1 MLYPIVRPIAALG
14 ERAFF
19 RKIYL
24 SNADRIPKDAAVI
37 LAANHPTAFLEPCIL
52 ACYLDRP
59 LYFLVR
65 GDFFKVKLFSALL
78 KDLHMLPIYRMK
90 DGGYEKVKENH
101 TTLDA
106 CYRALSEH
114 KTLMILAEGR
124 CIHEKRLRLLQ
135 KGTARI
141 ALGTLDQYPHVGEVY
156 VVPVGVN
163 FSYADQPRSDV
174 MIDFGHPLLAS
185 EYLARYQE
193 NANQTLQQF
202 TDDLRSRL
210 EERIVIIQHPEDDTL
225 AEYLLQLHRTD
236 YAEPLFPSI
245 SDSSAPLQREILVC
259 SQLNELPES
268 AKEALKYK
276 TDQYFQALQQYG
288 ITDRVF
294 AGTKENTWL
303 NTLAL
308 VLGFLPFLIGYI
320 WNYPPQWLGD
330 FIAKSQVRSIEFRM
344 PVKWAVQ
351 TGAYLFYVL
360 GWIVLALVWKAWWL
374 LAAIPLLLLLG
385 YYAINFVEFMQAIF
399 LSGKAAQVPKAVQV
413 ELRQQRQG
421 ILDLF
426 ESGI

>member
-24 SNADRIPKDAAVI
+24 SNTDRIPKDAAVI

-114 KTLMILAEGR
+114 KTIMILAEGR
-124 CIHEKRLRLLQ
+124 CIHEKRLRPLQ
-135 KGTARI
+135 KGAARI
-141 ALGTLDQYPHVGEVY
+141 ALGTLEQYPHVGEVY

-163 FSYADQPRSDV
+163 FTYADQPRSEV

-185 EYLARYQE
+185 EYLSKYKE
-193 NANQTLQQF
+193 NANLCLQQF
-202 TDDLRSRL
+202 TDDLRNKL
-210 EERIVIIQHPEDDTL
+210 EERIVIIDNPADDTL
-225 AEYLLQLHRTD
+225 AEQLLQMHRTD
-236 YAEPLFPSI
+236 YADPLFPAI
-245 SDSSAPLQREILVC
+245 SDSSGPLQREILVTR
-259 SQLNELPES
+259 QLNEL
-268 AKEALKYK
+268 ADATKETLKNK
-276 TDQYFQALQQYG
+276 SDQYFQMLHQYG

-294 AGTKENTWL
+294 AGTRENTWL

-308 VLGFLPFLIGYI
+308 ILGFIPFLIGYI
-320 WNYPPQWLGD
+320 WNYPPQWIGD
-330 FIAKSQVRSIEFRM
+330 YIARTRIKSVEFKM

-351 TGAYLFYVL
+351 TGAYLFYVI
-360 GWIVLALVWKAWWL
+360 GWIVMALVYKAWWL
-374 LAAIPLLLLLG
+374 LAAIPLLLVLG
-385 YYAINFVEFMQAIF
+385 YYAIYFVEFMQAVF
-399 LSGKAAQVPKAVQV
+399 LSGKAAQIPKAIRE
-413 ELRQQRQG
+413 ELHLQRQE
-421 ILDLF
+421 ILSLF
-426 ESGI
+426 ESGV